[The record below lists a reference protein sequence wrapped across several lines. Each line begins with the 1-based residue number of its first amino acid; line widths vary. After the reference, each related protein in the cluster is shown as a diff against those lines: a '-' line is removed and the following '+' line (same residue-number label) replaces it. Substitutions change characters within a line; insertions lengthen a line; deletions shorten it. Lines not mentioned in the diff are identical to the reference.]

1 MEQISLK
8 ILHVLDRSIP
18 NLSGYSIRSKYIVE
32 NQNKLGFCPIVLTS
46 PRFHTGKKTE
56 ILNNIEYIRT
66 TLKKHNPVFTLPFIK
81 EFYEII
87 LVLRKI
93 LHISRKHD
101 FDIIHAHSPSL
112 WGIAAMLA
120 AQRLKKPFC
129 YEVRA
134 FWEDAAVDL
143 GRFKEQFLFYR
154 ISQHI
159 ENIVFKKADA
169 IICICNGLKKEII
182 SRINK
187 KNIFLVPNGVDTKI
201 FRPLPQSNE
210 LSKKYDLEG
219 KTTIGF
225 IGSFFTFEGLDLL
238 IRAIP
243 KILRNRGNIA
253 FLFVGD
259 GVERENLTNLVKS
272 MRLPSDRIIFTGR
285 VPHEKI
291 LNYYSLLDILVYP
304 RTSKRITEL
313 VTPLKPLEAMSMG
326 KVVLASNVGGLQEL
340 IEDNVNGV
348 IFEKDNID
356 DLASKLIMLLDR
368 KDLRQKIGQKAIE
381 SMRIDRDWSR
391 IIHKYKRIYS
401 TIIR

>member
-143 GRFKEQFLFYR
+143 GRFKEQSLFYR

-201 FRPLPQSNE
+201 FRPLPKSNE